1 MVERSF
7 FTGSTTT
14 TEETM
19 GRPRPEERLDQAMR
33 VFWEKGYY
41 DTSIEELMGRTGL
54 HRAAVYGECGSKRR
68 LCEAT
73 LARYRETV
81 ISAFFAPL
89 AGPDA
94 ALADI
99 ERFFRGIHESAS
111 GRRLGCLMVN
121 AASEVS
127 PRVRSVAGIVSAYL
141 PALRPLLRRAANHAP
156 KLEARRTSP

>member
-54 HRAAVYGECGSKRR
+54 HRAPVYGEFGSKRR
-68 LCEAT
+68 LFDAT
-73 LARYRETV
+73 LPRSEDHTSELHSHLNPLYR
-81 ISAFFAPL
+81 
-89 AGPDA
+89 
-94 ALADI
+94 
-99 ERFFRGIHESAS
+99 
-111 GRRLGCLMVN
+111 
-121 AASEVS
+121 
-127 PRVRSVAGIVSAYL
+127 
-141 PALRPLLRRAANHAP
+141 LLLQKQN
-156 KLEARRTSP
+156 

>member
-54 HRAAVYGECGSKRR
+54 HRAAVYGEFGSKRR
-68 LCEAT
+68 LFEAT

-94 ALADI
+94 ALARSEEHTSELQSPD
-99 ERFFRGIHESAS
+99 HLVC
-111 GRRLGCLMVN
+111 RL
-121 AASEVS
+121 
-127 PRVRSVAGIVSAYL
+127 
-141 PALRPLLRRAANHAP
+141 LLE
-156 KLEARRTSP
+156 KKK